1 MNALGLFLLTAFAL
15 SCAPSKVL
23 VTPRP
28 PPMPADLEPQ
38 FLSAILSRKLEFQ
51 SCAEAHRRSV
61 GTEPAKIVMAF
72 VIETSG
78 QVRDAHQ
85 VGGVE
90 QPALASCLAAALET
104 MVVTPPPAAAAP
116 IFFPFK
122 Y

>member
-1 MNALGLFLLTAFAL
+1 MSRWASLVFLAAALA
-15 SCAPSKVL
+15 CAPAKVL

-38 FLSAILSRKLEFQ
+38 FLNAILSRKIEFQ
-51 SCAEAHRRSV
+51 SCAQRHRTW
-61 GTEPAKIVMAF
+61 GETDAEKIVMAF
-72 VIETSG
+72 VIEVSG
-78 QVRDAHQ
+78 HVRDAHQ

-90 QPALASCLAAALET
+90 QPALAACLAAALET